1 LATGS
6 TWSSVAAVA
15 EQLQDRAQE
24 RRTETEVVS
33 RRGPAPP
40 MPIPIDTCPA
50 CMGTGHLE
58 YSSLHV
64 LAAEMPAEDI
74 HWCDCPLGVEKRQDY
89 EGYRAMLLQ
98 RKLAR
103 LFEQAGIPARFREL
117 TLDSLPP
124 THQEGKR
131 RAIAAARMFIAEGAV
146 TPARLGEYDPVA
158 ALKASESIRCPAL
171 PRHSLVLTGPL
182 GVGKTGML
190 TPVLR
195 HYLGKGQ
202 PALWIEFY
210 DFCLEVQSGYKD
222 GTANDKLVAA
232 RRAPLI
238 LLDDVGDVE
247 RREPETDDKRRILW
261 SVLNGRHGDD
271 LPTLVTT
278 NLDERGFR
286 RQFGGRVS
294 DRLWEMAFVVP
305 VGGVNLRTVFLA

>member
-1 LATGS
+1 M
-6 TWSSVAAVA
+6 VA
-15 EQLQDRAQE
+15 EQVQDRAQQ
-24 RRTETEVVS
+24 RRTEAETAS
-33 RRGPAPP
+33 RRRPARPAP
-40 MPIPIDTCPA
+40 IPLDACPA
-50 CMGTGHLE
+50 CMGSGHLE

-64 LAAEMPAEDI
+64 LAADVPVEEI
-74 HWCDCPLGVEKRQDY
+74 RWCECPLGAEKRRDY
-89 EGYRAMLLQ
+89 EGYRAALLQ
-98 RKLAR
+98 GRLAR
-103 LFEQAGIPARFREL
+103 LFEQAGIPARFRGL

-124 THQEGKR
+124 AHLEGKR
-131 RAIAAARMFIAEGAV
+131 RAMAAARMFIAEGAV

-158 ALKASESIRCPAL
+158 AIRASESIRCSAL
-171 PRHSLVLTGPL
+171 PRRSLVFSGPL

-195 HYLGKGQ
+195 HYLGQGQ

-222 GTANDKLVAA
+222 GTANNKLVAA

-286 RQFGGRVS
+286 CQFGGRVS

-305 VGGVNLRTVFLA
+305 VGGVNPRRAEMV

>member
-1 LATGS
+1 
-6 TWSSVAAVA
+6 
-15 EQLQDRAQE
+15 
-24 RRTETEVVS
+24 
-33 RRGPAPP
+33 
-40 MPIPIDTCPA
+40 
-50 CMGTGHLE
+50 MGTGHLE

-64 LAAEMPAEDI
+64 LAAEMPAGEI
-74 HWCDCPLGVEKRQDY
+74 HWCECPLGAEKRQDY

-103 LFEQAGIPARFREL
+103 LFEQAGIPARFRDL

-124 THQEGKR
+124 AYLEGKR
-131 RAIAAARMFIAEGAV
+131 RAISAARMFIAEGGV
-146 TPARLGEYDPVA
+146 TPGRLSEYDPVA
-158 ALKASESIRCPAL
+158 AIKASESIRCPAL
-171 PRHSLVLTGPL
+171 ARRSLVLTGPL

-195 HYLGKGQ
+195 HYLGQGQ

-261 SVLNGRHGDD
+261 SVLNDRHGDD

-278 NLDERGFR
+278 NLDEKGFR

-305 VGGVNLRTVFLA
+305 VGGVNLRRAEPGSLTGDDGSGCWSKLSGSS